1 MKKIFSALMLFSFLI
16 SFSQY
21 RFHYRYSFIPDGNK
35 KDSIVQDIM
44 TLDVDL
50 SKKESNFY
58 NDAKRY
64 NDSILSKNGAAA
76 VQRLFFLQHNSN
88 LTYNITK
95 DLLKDKMIYHTVY
108 SGIRMKITEKSRP
121 KWALANEEKKI
132 RDYLC
137 QKAETNFKG
146 RNWIAWFTKEIP
158 VSEGPYK
165 FSGLPGLIV
174 EIYDEEKNHEF
185 SLVEVKKNK
194 NAELHD
200 FSKKEKEITQMQLNK
215 LIDDGYKDPN
225 ANIKEMHIS
234 NSNYTFLLNDGNILK
249 IRKGIKNLDSELSKQ
264 MRRMTNSIEIEKRL
278 N

>member
-1 MKKIFSALMLFSFLI
+1 MLFSFLL

-88 LTYNITK
+88 LTYNISK

-108 SGIRMKITEKSRP
+108 AGIRMKITEKNRP
-121 KWALANEEKKI
+121 KWVLADEEKKI
-132 RDYLC
+132 GDYLC
-137 QKAETNFKG
+137 QKAETNYKG
-146 RNWIAWFTKEIP
+146 RNWIAWFAKEIP

-200 FSKKEKEITQMQLNK
+200 FSKKEKEITQIQLNK
-215 LIDDGYKDPN
+215 LIDEGYKDTN
-225 ANIKEMHIS
+225 ANIREMHIS

-249 IRKGIKNLDSELSKQ
+249 IRKDIKNLDSELSKQ
-264 MRRMTNSIEIEKRL
+264 MRRMTNSIEIEK
-278 N
+278 

>member
-1 MKKIFSALMLFSFLI
+1 MKNIFSALLLFSFLF

-21 RFHYRYSFIPDGNK
+21 RFHYKYSFIPDSNK
-35 KDSIVQDIM
+35 RDSIVQDIM

-64 NDSILSKNGAAA
+64 NDSILSKNGATA

-88 LTYNITK
+88 LTYNISK
-95 DLLKDKMIYHTVY
+95 DLLKDKIIYHTVY
-108 SGIRMKITEKSRP
+108 SAIRMKITEKKRP
-121 KWALANEEKKI
+121 KWVLVAEEKRI
-132 RDYLC
+132 GDYLC
-137 QKAETNFKG
+137 QKAETNYKG
-146 RNWIAWFTKEIP
+146 RNWIAWFTKEVP

-174 EIYDEEKNHEF
+174 EIYDEQKNHEF
-185 SLVEVKKNK
+185 SLIEVKKNK
-194 NAELHD
+194 IAELHD

-215 LIDDGYKDPN
+215 LIDEGYKDPN

-234 NSNYTFLLNDGNILK
+234 NSNYTFLLNDGNIVK
-249 IRKGIKNLDSELSKQ
+249 IQKDIKNLGNELSKQ
-264 MRRMTNSIEIEKRL
+264 MRRMTNSIEI
-278 N
+278 NN